1 MATSQIIRLT
11 NAVPNQ
17 AQLRLFSTPVDATQ
31 GLSITFDFFS
41 YGGSGGTSGGTGGDG
56 FSFSFIDGLQD
67 PLKVKAGGFGGS
79 LGYAQR
85 SDTNA
90 NSGLTGGYLGI
101 GFDEFGNFSS
111 ATEGRVGGVTTGKVP
126 DAVVVRGSQATSY
139 AFLTGTPTLAKSLDV
154 PAAQG
159 GTQADALTL
168 RHAKIDLSPTGQLVV
183 QVDLNGNGGF
193 EPAEKLIDTNVI
205 GAGKNEALP
214 ASFRFGFAGSTG
226 VATNIHEVGD
236 FTVTTFAGLPLTG
249 SFSDDQ
255 IISAGPDPNP
265 TDKPVPLTGGNGN
278 DTLVSGPGRDILTGG
293 PGADR
298 FLFSGVS
305 KAAALK
311 NSLIRK
317 LDQITD
323 FTFAQGDR
331 FELDFDSNRTTA
343 NLPKGLANAGTI
355 KKARNLTEAVQF
367 AYADK
372 NQKKRGDQAL
382 KANEALF
389 FKFGKHSYLS
399 VNDNKSPFAAKADLL
414 ADVTGIQFKPGDARQ
429 GSLAIGNYFA

>member
-56 FSFSFIDGLQD
+56 FSFSFINGSQD
-67 PLKVKAGGFGGS
+67 PLTVKAGGFGGS

-85 SDTNA
+85 SDTSA

-111 ATEGRVGGVTTGKVP
+111 ATEGRVGGSVSKVP
-126 DAVVVRGSQATSY
+126 DSIAVRGSQATSY
-139 AFLTGTPTLAKSLDV
+139 TLLTGTQTLAKSLDV

-205 GAGKNEALP
+205 GVGKNEPLP

-236 FTVTTFAGLPLTG
+236 FTVTTFAGIPLTG

-255 IISAGPDPNP
+255 IISGGTTGTPG
-265 TDKPVPLTGGNGN
+265 TLTGGTGN
-278 DTLVSGPGRDILTGG
+278 DTIVSGTGTDVLTGG
-293 PGADR
+293 GGGDR

-311 NSLIRK
+311 TSLIRK
-317 LDQITD
+317 PDKVTD
-323 FTFAQGDR
+323 FNFAQGDR
-331 FELDFDSNRTTA
+331 FELDFDNNLKTV
-343 NLPKGLANAGTI
+343 NLPKGLSNAGTI
-355 KKARNLTEAVQF
+355 RKAHNLTEAVQF

-372 NQKKRGDQAL
+372 NQQKRGAQAL
-382 KANEALF
+382 KANEAVF
-389 FKFGKHSYLS
+389 FKFGKRSYLS
-399 VNDNKSPFAAKADLL
+399 VDDNRAPFAAKADLV
-414 ADVTGIQFKPGDARQ
+414 ADVTGIQFKPGDARH
-429 GSLAIGNYFA
+429 GTLAIGNYFA